1 VLFLALAAGGVTL
14 DLVTKWL
21 AFARVGPP
29 GNKNPIWQ
37 GVFSFTT
44 SYNKGA
50 LWGFARELPYANL
63 AFAGLS
69 ILAGAAI
76 VYWLFVR
83 GGAKDRTLAVALG
96 LIMAGTMGNCFDRL
110 VYGHVRDFIYF
121 DLINWPIFNFADSML
136 VCGAGILMLQA
147 IFVDPHRADAPI
159 ASASAT
165 APEIGRD

>member
-1 VLFLALAAGGVTL
+1 
-14 DLVTKWL
+14 
-21 AFARVGPP
+21 
-29 GNKNPIWQ
+29 
-37 GVFSFTT
+37 
-44 SYNKGA
+44 
-50 LWGFARELPYANL
+50 
-63 AFAGLS
+63 
-69 ILAGAAI
+69 
-76 VYWLFVR
+76 
-83 GGAKDRTLAVALG
+83 
-96 LIMAGTMGNCFDRL
+96 MGNCFDRL